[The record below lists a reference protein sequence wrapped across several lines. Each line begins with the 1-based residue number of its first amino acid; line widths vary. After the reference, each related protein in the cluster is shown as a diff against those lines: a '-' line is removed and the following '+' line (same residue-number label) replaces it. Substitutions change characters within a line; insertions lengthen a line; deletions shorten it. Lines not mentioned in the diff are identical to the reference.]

1 MNIKAIKRFLKR
13 RLRDFHVNISPFN
26 FEKVNLG
33 RLVVFKV
40 SKKDAKVDFQISE
53 NFTKELGYS
62 NEDIDI
68 DNVCLQDVIDKE
80 SGEVFIGLL
89 QYTIEKRE
97 PHFKSGLKFISQSS
111 EAILGRVYIN
121 IEYDERGWVALN
133 GFFLSLASSSE
144 EDGAIN
150 VFDFANDYIEQ
161 KVQEEVANFR
171 YSLATDIISSIA
183 HQWRQP
189 LNIISMYFQDIY
201 IRLAL
206 DEFYPKDYTP
216 EQKLEF
222 FESEFEALRVQV
234 ENQLQYLSD
243 VIDGFRN
250 NLTNEGWKITSSFS
264 LKELIDDVLKLVEPL
279 LKRDNIQLINGMKVD
294 NIEVVGYRNILKQVV
309 LNLIHN
315 SIDIFRE
322 RNIQKRTIILKSYI
336 TSDNQLGLMVAD
348 NGGGIDPEVL
358 PKIFDPYFTTRHQTR
373 GTGLGLYM
381 SRKFIREEF
390 NGDIYVSNRRSC
402 TGCKNLC
409 QVNYKGDEGA
419 CFQIVLPKFATNEDR

>member
-13 RLRDFHVNISPFN
+13 KLKDFHINISPFD
-26 FEKVNLG
+26 FGQIHLG
-33 RLVVFKV
+33 RLIIFKI
-40 SKKDAKVDFQISE
+40 SKEHEEIDFQLSE

-62 NEDIDI
+62 HLNLDFNNI
-68 DNVCLQDVIDKE
+68 CLQDLIDQE
-80 SGEVFIGLL
+80 SGEIFIGLL
-89 QYTIEKRE
+89 NNSIQNRDNNFKGGLKLKT
-97 PHFKSGLKFISQSS
+97 KSGSNV
-111 EAILGRVYIN
+111 LGRVYIN
-121 IEYDERGWVALN
+121 IEYSQDDWLALN
-133 GFFLSLASSSE
+133 GFFLSLASSSDE
-144 EDGAIN
+144 YGAVN
-150 VFDFANDYIEQ
+150 VFNFANDYIEQ
-161 KVQEEVANFR
+161 KVKEEVANFR
-171 YSLATDIISSIA
+171 YSLATEIVSSIA

-206 DEFYPKDYTP
+206 NEFYPKDSTP

-222 FESEFEALRVQV
+222 VESEFEALRVQV
-234 ENQLQYLSD
+234 EHQLQYLSD

-294 NIEVVGYRNILKQVV
+294 NIEVFGYRNILKQVI

-322 RNIQKRTIILKSYI
+322 RNIQNRVIILKSYI

-348 NGGGIDPEVL
+348 NGGGIDPETL

-402 TGCKNLC
+402 TGCKSLC
-409 QVNYKGDEGA
+409 QVNYEGNEGA
-419 CFQIVLPKFATNEDR
+419 CFQIVLPKFVTNENK